1 MISWVQ
7 ASGTAPSDGHVCFS
21 FRWVMKNNKRSCCGS
36 GWTAVWRRAES
47 WWLFRK
53 APVAAITRSSPR
65 WWRSGWTATDRSAPA
80 PLYLTAKRRKTTTT
94 SDKYEAGGVGE
105 AVCGGAGLLPTPLL
119 QFFFCFVLFCFPFL
133 TRTNCESLQERRGN
147 HKPPTHLPPLT
158 GDTATLLAHA
168 GTRTKHLKHTSN
180 T

>member
-119 QFFFCFVLFCFPFL
+119 QFFCFVLFCFVFL
-133 TRTNCESLQERRGN
+133 SWHGQTVKAFRRGEGTTSP
-147 HKPPTHLPPLT
+147 PPTFHLWQE
-158 GDTATLLAHA
+158 TLL
-168 GTRTKHLKHTSN
+168 LF
-180 T
+180 